1 MIRSLLG
8 ALAVVLLLPAVAQTQ
23 TVDEIIAKN
32 AQARGGLEKLKSV
45 KTMRMTAK
53 VSTGS
58 FRAQYV
64 QENKRDDKVRE
75 EIVLQGLAR
84 VLAYDGKTAWQ
95 VNPFRGRKDPELI
108 SQDDAKSLIV
118 DADIEGPLI
127 DYKVKGHTAELLGHD
142 SVEGTD
148 CYKIKLTLK
157 DGDVRYYYLDAD
169 SFLEIK
175 IESQSKIR
183 GALQYTDT
191 FLGDYDQVNG
201 MYFPFAI
208 ETGETG
214 SEERQK
220 FTVDKIVLNR
230 PLDDAMFTMPVL
242 KTDANSSPG
251 VK

>member
-1 MIRSLLG
+1 MIRSLLV
-8 ALAVVLLLPAVAQTQ
+8 ALAVVLLLPAVAQAQ

-32 AQARGGLEKLKSV
+32 AQARGGLEKLKAV
-45 KTMRMTAK
+45 KTMRMTAT
-53 VSTGS
+53 VSAGS
-58 FRAQYV
+58 FRAQFV
-64 QENKRDDKVRE
+64 RDNKRDDKVRE
-75 EIVLQGLAR
+75 ETILQGLAR
-84 VLAYDGKTAWQ
+84 VRAYDGKTAWQ

-108 SQDDAKSLIV
+108 SEDNAKSLIV
-118 DADIEGPLI
+118 HADIEGPLI
-127 DYKVKGHTAELLGHD
+127 DYKVKGHNAELLGHD

-175 IESQSKIR
+175 IESESKIR

-201 MYFPFAI
+201 IYFPFAI

-214 SEERQK
+214 SEKREK
-220 FTVDKIVLNR
+220 FTVDKIVLNLL
-230 PLDDAMFTMPVL
+230 LDDAMFTMPVL
-242 KTDANSSPG
+242 KTDANPSPG

>member
-1 MIRSLLG
+1 MIRSLLV
-8 ALAVVLLLPAVAQTQ
+8 ALAVVLLLPAVAQAQ

-45 KTMRMTAK
+45 KTMRMTAR
-53 VSTGS
+53 VSAGS

-64 QENKRDDKVRE
+64 RENKRDDKVRE
-75 EIVLQGLAR
+75 ETILQGLAR
-84 VLAYDGKTAWQ
+84 VRAYDGKTAWQ
-95 VNPFRGRKDPELI
+95 VNPFGGRKDPELI
-108 SQDDAKSLIV
+108 SQDNAKSLIV
-118 DADIEGPLI
+118 HADIEGPLI
-127 DYKVKGHTAELLGHD
+127 DYKIKGHNAVLLGHD

-201 MYFPFAI
+201 IYFPFAI

-214 SEERQK
+214 SEKREK
-220 FTVDKIVLNR
+220 FTIDKIVLNLL
-230 PLDDAMFTMPVL
+230 LDDAMFTMPVL
-242 KTDANSSPG
+242 KADANPSPG

>member
-1 MIRSLLG
+1 MIRSLLV
-8 ALAVVLLLPAVAQTQ
+8 ALAVVLLLPAVAQAQ

-53 VSTGS
+53 VSAGS

-64 QENKRDDKVRE
+64 RVNKRDDKVRE
-75 EIVLQGLAR
+75 ETILQGLAR
-84 VLAYDGKTAWQ
+84 VRAYDGKTAWQ

-108 SQDDAKSLIV
+108 SEDNAKSLIV

-127 DYKVKGHTAELLGHD
+127 DYKVKGHNAELLGHD
-142 SVEGTD
+142 SVEGTA

-175 IESQSKIR
+175 IESQSNIR
-183 GALQYTDT
+183 GALQYRDT

-201 MYFPFAI
+201 IYFPFAI

-214 SEERQK
+214 SEEREK
-220 FTVDKIVLNR
+220 FTIDKIVLNLL
-230 PLDDAMFTMPVL
+230 LDDAMFTMPVL
-242 KTDANSSPG
+242 KTDAKPSPA

>member
-1 MIRSLLG
+1 MIRSLLV
-8 ALAVVLLLPAVAQTQ
+8 ALAAVLLLPVMAQAQ

-45 KTMRMTAK
+45 KTMRMTAT
-53 VSTGS
+53 VSAGS
-58 FRAQYV
+58 FRAQFV
-64 QENKRDDKVRE
+64 RDNKRDDKVRE
-75 EIVLQGLAR
+75 ETILQGLAR
-84 VLAYDGKTAWQ
+84 VRAYDGKTAWQ

-108 SQDDAKSLIV
+108 SEDNAKSLIV
-118 DADIEGPLI
+118 HADIEGPLI
-127 DYKVKGHTAELLGHD
+127 DYKVKGHNAELLGHD

-157 DGDVRYYYLDAD
+157 DRDVRYYYLDAD

-175 IESQSKIR
+175 IESESKIR

-191 FLGDYDQVNG
+191 FLGDYDLVNG
-201 MYFPFAI
+201 IYFPFAI

-214 SEERQK
+214 SEKREK
-220 FTVDKIVLNR
+220 FTVDKIVLNLL
-230 PLDDAMFTMPVL
+230 LDDAMFAMPVL
-242 KTDANSSPG
+242 KTDANPSPA

>member
-1 MIRSLLG
+1 MIRSLLV
-8 ALAVVLLLPAVAQTQ
+8 ALAVVLLLPAVAQAQ

-32 AQARGGLEKLKSV
+32 AQARGGLEKLKAV
-45 KTMRMTAK
+45 KTMRMTAT
-53 VSTGS
+53 VSAGS
-58 FRAQYV
+58 FRAQFV
-64 QENKRDDKVRE
+64 RDNKRDDKVRE
-75 EIVLQGLAR
+75 ETILQGLAR
-84 VLAYDGKTAWQ
+84 VRAYDGKTAWQ

-108 SQDDAKSLIV
+108 SEDNAKSLIV
-118 DADIEGPLI
+118 HADIEGPLI

-175 IESQSKIR
+175 IESESKIR

-191 FLGDYDQVNG
+191 FLGDYDQVSG
-201 MYFPFAI
+201 IYFPFAI

-214 SEERQK
+214 SEEREK
-220 FTVDKIVLNR
+220 FTVDKIVLNLL
-230 PLDDAMFTMPVL
+230 LDDAMFAMPVL
-242 KTDANSSPG
+242 KTDANPSPG